1 MKYTGEIMSFKVS
14 PENALLGILMTGP
27 KHGYELHS
35 YMSARMNEFWQL
47 SMSQIYALLKRL
59 ERKGYVL
66 SRQEQQQNRPAKK
79 TFSLTQTGEKRFLLW
94 VQSPIQ
100 HVRDFRIEFMAKLF
114 FIREL
119 QLDLVNSL
127 IDRQIEVLQQK
138 RRGIEGSK
146 EKITDPFE
154 NLLFSFKTA
163 QSSAI
168 LKWLHE
174 CKRFVAETGSD

>member
-1 MKYTGEIMSFKVS
+1 MSFKVS

-27 KHGYELHS
+27 KHGYELHG
-35 YMSARMNEFWQL
+35 YMSDRMNEFWQL

-59 ERKGYVL
+59 EREGCVVSKQAW
-66 SRQEQQQNRPAKK
+66 QENRPAKK
-79 TFSLTQTGEKRFLLW
+79 IFSLTQTGKKRFLSW
-94 VQSPIQ
+94 VQSPVQ

-119 QLDLVNSL
+119 QLSLEDSL
-127 IDRQIEVLQQK
+127 IDRQIEVLQK
-138 RRGIEGSK
+138 KTGEIEGSK
-146 EKITDPFE
+146 EKINDPFE

-163 QSSAI
+163 QSSAV
-168 LKWLHE
+168 LTWLHE

>member
-1 MKYTGEIMSFKVS
+1 MSFKVS

-27 KHGYELHS
+27 KHGYELQG

-59 ERKGYVL
+59 EREGYII

-79 TFSLTQTGEKRFLLW
+79 TFSLTGTGKRRFLSW
-94 VQSPIQ
+94 VQSPVQ

-119 QLDLVNSL
+119 RLSLGNSL
-127 IDRQIEVLQQK
+127 IDQQIVVLQKK
-138 RRGIEGSK
+138 RGGIEGSK
-146 EKITDPFE
+146 EKMTDSFE
-154 NLLFSFKTA
+154 RLLFSFKTA
-163 QSSAI
+163 QSSAVFT
-168 LKWLHE
+168 WLQE
-174 CKRFVAETGSD
+174 CKRFVAKEGGD

>member
-1 MKYTGEIMSFKVS
+1 MSFKVS

-27 KHGYELHS
+27 KHGYELHG
-35 YMSARMNEFWQL
+35 YMSDRMNEFWQL

-59 ERKGYVL
+59 EREGCII
-66 SRQEQQQNRPAKK
+66 SRQERQENRPAKK
-79 TFSLTQTGEKRFLLW
+79 IFSLTQTGEKRFLSW
-94 VQSPIQ
+94 VQSPVQ

-114 FIREL
+114 FIGEL
-119 QLDLVNSL
+119 RLSLGNSL

-138 RRGIEGSK
+138 RGGIEGSK

-163 QSSAI
+163 QSSAV
-168 LKWLHE
+168 LTWLHE

>member
-1 MKYTGEIMSFKVS
+1 MSFKVS

-27 KHGYELHS
+27 KHGYELHG
-35 YMSARMNEFWQL
+35 YMSDRMNEFWQL

-59 ERKGYVL
+59 EREGCII
-66 SRQEQQQNRPAKK
+66 SRQERQENRPAKK
-79 TFSLTQTGEKRFLLW
+79 VFSLTQTGEKRFLSW
-94 VQSPIQ
+94 VQSPVQ

-119 QLDLVNSL
+119 RLNLGDSL

-138 RRGIEGSK
+138 RGGIEGSK
-146 EKITDPFE
+146 EKMTDTFE
-154 NLLFSFKTA
+154 RLLFSFKTA
-163 QSSAI
+163 QSSAV

-174 CKRFVAETGSD
+174 CKRFVAETGAD

>member
-1 MKYTGEIMSFKVS
+1 VSFKVS

-27 KHGYELHS
+27 KHGYELHG

-59 ERKGYVL
+59 ENEGMVESKREW
-66 SRQEQQQNRPAKK
+66 QESRPAKK
-79 TFSLTQTGEKRFLLW
+79 IFSLTQTGKRRFLSW
-94 VQSPIQ
+94 VQSPVQ

-119 QLDLVNSL
+119 QLRQGDSL
-127 IDRQIEVLQQK
+127 IDRQIEVLQEK
-138 RRGIEGSK
+138 IGGIEGAK
-146 EKITDPFE
+146 EKITDGFE
-154 NLLFSFKTA
+154 RVLFSFKTA
-163 QSSAI
+163 QTSAV

-174 CKRFVAETGSD
+174 CKRFLAKTGCD

>member
-1 MKYTGEIMSFKVS
+1 VSFKVS

-27 KHGYELHS
+27 KHGYELHG

-59 ERKGYVL
+59 EREGCIISK
-66 SRQEQQQNRPAKK
+66 QEWQENRPARKI
-79 TFSLTQTGEKRFLLW
+79 FSLTQTGKRRFLSW
-94 VQSPIQ
+94 VQSPVQ

-119 QLDLVNSL
+119 HLRQGNSL
-127 IDRQIEVLQQK
+127 IDRQIEVLQEK
-138 RRGIEGSK
+138 IGGIEGAK
-146 EKITDPFE
+146 EKITDGFE
-154 NLLFSFKTA
+154 RVLFSFKTA
-163 QSSAI
+163 QTSAV

-174 CKRFVAETGSD
+174 CKRFLAKTGCD

>member
-1 MKYTGEIMSFKVS
+1 MSFRVS

-27 KHGYELHS
+27 KHGYELHG

-59 ERKGYVL
+59 EREGCII
-66 SRQEQQQNRPAKK
+66 SRQEQQESRPAKK
-79 TFSLTQTGEKRFLLW
+79 IFSLTQTGKKRFLSW
-94 VQSPIQ
+94 VQSPVQ

-119 QLDLVNSL
+119 RLDLGDSL
-127 IDRQIEVLQQK
+127 VDPQIEVLQK
-138 RRGIEGSK
+138 KLAGIQGSK

-163 QSSAI
+163 QSSAV
-168 LKWLHE
+168 LNWLYE
-174 CKRFVAETGSD
+174 CKRFLAKTAGDRRGHV

>member
-1 MKYTGEIMSFKVS
+1 MSFKVS

-59 ERKGYVL
+59 EREGCIV
-66 SRQEQQQNRPAKK
+66 SRQERQENRPAKRI
-79 TFSLTQTGEKRFLLW
+79 FSLTQTGKRRFLSW
-94 VQSPIQ
+94 VQSPVP

-119 QLDLVNSL
+119 HLRQGDSL
-127 IDRQIEVLQQK
+127 IDRQIEVLQKK
-138 RRGIEGSK
+138 RGGIEGSK
-146 EKITDPFE
+146 EKITDAFE
-154 NLLFSFKTA
+154 RLLFSFKTA
-163 QSSAI
+163 QTSAV

-174 CKRFVAETGSD
+174 CKRFLAKTGCD

>member
-1 MKYTGEIMSFKVS
+1 MSFKVS

-27 KHGYELHS
+27 KHGYELHG

-59 ERKGYVL
+59 ESEGMVESK
-66 SRQEQQQNRPAKK
+66 QELQENRPAKK
-79 TFSLTQTGEKRFLLW
+79 IFSLTQTGKRRFLSW
-94 VQSPIQ
+94 IQSPVQ

-119 QLDLVNSL
+119 RLSLGDSL

-138 RRGIEGSK
+138 RGGIEGSK

-154 NLLFSFKTA
+154 RLLFSFKTA
-163 QSSAI
+163 QSSAV
-168 LKWLHE
+168 LNWLHE
-174 CKRFVAETGSD
+174 CKRFLAKTAGNRREHV